1 LKKGIKDGVSE
12 ILFDSLILLQP
23 MIDVFVG
30 ASNTITSI
38 GFSTAEHVK
47 QIKAN
52 QTGISIYPG
61 GNLYPTP
68 IPLSLVDNR
77 QLLNLFREYL
87 SKTKTDFQ
95 SSLFTRLEMLHIL
108 SISDVLK
115 SSGVNIKD
123 PRTLIILSTTKGN
136 IDLLEKDNYP
146 AIGPDRIYLWKL
158 GEFLGSFF
166 NNPNKPLVVSNAC
179 ISGMLAILI
188 GSRLIKAG
196 RYDHVIATG
205 GDIVTEF
212 VVSGFQSLQS
222 LSPKPCRP
230 FDAARDGLSLGEGCG
245 TLVLSRNHS
254 LSGMPEKVIVA
265 GGSCTNDA
273 HHISAPS
280 PTGEGLYAA
289 IRGALKEASLDPLD
303 IDYVSAH
310 GTATDYNDEMEGK
323 ALSWA
328 GLERVPVNS
337 FKGYF
342 GHTLGAA
349 GIIESVLAI
358 DSMRN
363 NELFRS
369 AGFENLGISR
379 HINIQTDHV
388 AKEVNHCLKTASGF
402 GGCNAAIV
410 FKKI

>member
-1 LKKGIKDGVSE
+1 
-12 ILFDSLILLQP
+12 
-23 MIDVFVG
+23 MADVFVG
-30 ASNTITSI
+30 ASNTISSI
-38 GFSTAEHVK
+38 GFSTAEHVR

-52 QTGISIYPG
+52 QIGIRVVPG
-61 GNLYPTP
+61 GKFYPTP
-68 IPLSLVDNR
+68 IPLSLVDHR
-77 QLLNLFREYL
+77 QLLDLFREYVNE
-87 SKTKTDFQ
+87 TKPGLQ
-95 SSLFTRLEMLHIL
+95 SSSFTRLEMLHIL

-115 SSGVNIKD
+115 SSGVNIQD

-136 IDLLEKDNYP
+136 IDLLEGGLYP
-146 AIGPDRIYLWKL
+146 AIEPDRIYLWKL
-158 GEFLGSFF
+158 GEFLKAFF
-166 NNPNKPLVVSNAC
+166 DNPNKPLVVSNAC
-179 ISGMLAILI
+179 ISGLLAILI

-196 RYDHVIATG
+196 KYDHVIATG
-205 GDIVTEF
+205 GDLVTEF
-212 VVSGFQSLQS
+212 VVSGFQAVQS
-222 LSPKPCRP
+222 LSSRACKP

-245 TLVLSRNHS
+245 TIVLSRDHS
-254 LSGMPEKVIVA
+254 LCGIPEKVIVA

-273 HHISAPS
+273 HHITGPS
-280 PTGEGLYAA
+280 RTGEGLYAA
-289 IRGALKEASLDPLD
+289 IRRALKETSLNPPD
-303 IDYVSAH
+303 IDYISAH

-323 ALSWA
+323 AFSWA

-349 GIIESVLAI
+349 GIIESALAI

-379 HINIQTDHV
+379 HINILTDRV

-402 GGCNAAIV
+402 GGCNAAAV
-410 FKKI
+410 LKKI

>member
-1 LKKGIKDGVSE
+1 
-12 ILFDSLILLQP
+12 
-23 MIDVFVG
+23 MINVFAG

-52 QTGISIYPG
+52 QTGINIYPG

-68 IPLSLVDNR
+68 VPLSLVDNR
-77 QLLNLFREYL
+77 QLPDLFRNYL
-87 SKTKTDFQ
+87 CKTNPDLE

-115 SSGVNIKD
+115 SSGINIKD

-136 IDLLEKDNYP
+136 IDLLEKDSYP
-146 AIGPDRIYLWKL
+146 AIGPERIYLWKL
-158 GEFLGSFF
+158 GEFLESFF

-222 LSPKPCRP
+222 LSPKPCKP

-254 LSGMPEKVIVA
+254 LSGIPEKVIVA

-273 HHISAPS
+273 HHISGPLR
-280 PTGEGLYAA
+280 TGEGFYVA
-289 IRGALKEASLDPLD
+289 IRRALREASLDPLD
-303 IDYVSAH
+303 IDYISAH

-379 HINIQTDHV
+379 HINILTDHV

>member
-1 LKKGIKDGVSE
+1 LKKGIEGGVSE
-12 ILFDSLILLQP
+12 IIFDSLILVQP
-23 MIDVFVG
+23 MVDVFVG

-38 GFSTAEHVK
+38 GFSTAGHVK

-52 QTGISIYPG
+52 QTGINIYPG

-68 IPLSLVDNR
+68 VPLSLVDNR
-77 QLLNLFREYL
+77 QLLDLFRKYL
-87 SKTKTDFQ
+87 CKTKPDFQ

-136 IDLLEKDNYP
+136 IDLLEKDSYP
-146 AIGPDRIYLWKL
+146 AIEPDRIYLWKL
-158 GEFLGSFF
+158 GEFLESFF

-212 VVSGFQSLQS
+212 VISGFQSLHS
-222 LSPKPCRP
+222 LSPKPCKP

-245 TLVLSRNHS
+245 TIVLSRNHS
-254 LSGMPEKVIVA
+254 LCGIPEKIIVA

-273 HHISAPS
+273 HHISGPS
-280 PTGEGLYAA
+280 RTGEALYIA
-289 IRGALKEASLDPLD
+289 IREALKEASLHPTH
-303 IDYVSAH
+303 IDYISAH

-379 HINIQTDHV
+379 HINILTDHIV
-388 AKEVNHCLKTASGF
+388 KGVNHCLKTASGF

-410 FKKI
+410 FKKT

>member
-1 LKKGIKDGVSE
+1 MV
-12 ILFDSLILLQP
+12 
-23 MIDVFVG
+23 DVFVG
-30 ASNTITSI
+30 ASNTITSL

-52 QTGISIYPG
+52 QIGISIYPG
-61 GNLYPTP
+61 GDLYPTP
-68 IPLSLVDNR
+68 VPLSLVDSR
-77 QLLNLFREYL
+77 QLLDLFREYL
-87 SKTKTDFQ
+87 SKAKPDLQ
-95 SSLFTRLEMLHIL
+95 LDSFTRSEMLHIL

-115 SSGVNIKD
+115 NSGVNIKD
-123 PRTLIILSTTKGN
+123 PRTLIILSTLKGN
-136 IDLLEKDNYP
+136 NDLLEKDRLP
-146 AIGPDRIYLWKL
+146 EIEPDRVYLWKW

-166 NNPNKPLVVSNAC
+166 NSPNKPLVVSSAC
-179 ISGMLAILI
+179 VSGLLAILV

-196 RYDHVIATG
+196 TYDHVIAAG
-205 GDIVTEF
+205 GDILTEWK
-212 VVSGFQSLQS
+212 VSGFQSFQS
-222 LSPKPCRP
+222 LSPKPCKP

-245 TLVLSRNHS
+245 TIVLSRNHS
-254 LSGMPEKVIVA
+254 LCGIPEKIVVA

-273 HHISAPS
+273 HHISGPLR
-280 PTGEGLYAA
+280 TGEGFYVA
-289 IRGALKEASLDPLD
+289 ICRALREASLDPLD

-310 GTATDYNDEMEGK
+310 GTGTDSNDETEAK

-337 FKGYF
+337 LKGYF

-349 GIIESVLAI
+349 GIIESALAI
-358 DSMRN
+358 ASMRN

-369 AGFENLGISR
+369 AGFENPGTSD
-379 HINIQTDHV
+379 HINILTDHT

-402 GGCNAAIV
+402 GGCNVAVV

>member
-1 LKKGIKDGVSE
+1 MV
-12 ILFDSLILLQP
+12 
-23 MIDVFVG
+23 DVFVG

-38 GFSTAEHVK
+38 GFSTAGHVK
-47 QIKAN
+47 QIKAS

-68 IPLSLVDNR
+68 VPLSLVDNR
-77 QLLNLFREYL
+77 QLLDLFRKYL
-87 SKTKTDFQ
+87 CKTKPDLE

-136 IDLLEKDNYP
+136 IDLLEKDSYT
-146 AIGPDRIYLWKL
+146 AIEPDRIYLWKL
-158 GEFLGSFF
+158 GEFLESFF

-212 VVSGFQSLQS
+212 VISGFQSFQS
-222 LSPKPCRP
+222 LSPKPCKP
-230 FDAARDGLSLGEGCG
+230 FDSARDGLSLGEGCG
-245 TLVLSRNHS
+245 TIVLSRNHS
-254 LSGMPEKVIVA
+254 LCGIPEKIIVA

-273 HHISAPS
+273 HHISGPS
-280 PTGEGLYAA
+280 RTGEGLYVA
-289 IRGALKEASLDPLD
+289 IRRALREASLDPRD
-303 IDYVSAH
+303 IDYISAH
-310 GTATDYNDEMEGK
+310 GTATDYNDEMEAK

-349 GIIESVLAI
+349 GIIESALAI

-369 AGFENLGISR
+369 AGFENLGISK
-379 HINIQTDHV
+379 HINILTDHI

-410 FKKI
+410 FKKINFWLITQTTEITSTKTYSAKN

>member
-1 LKKGIKDGVSE
+1 MV
-12 ILFDSLILLQP
+12 
-23 MIDVFVG
+23 DVFVG

-38 GFSTAEHVK
+38 GFSTAGHVK

-61 GNLYPTP
+61 GNLYLTP
-68 IPLSLVDNR
+68 VPLSLVNNR
-77 QLLNLFREYL
+77 QLLDHFRKYL
-87 SKTKTDFQ
+87 YKTKPDLQ
-95 SSLFTRLEMLHIL
+95 LGLFTRLEMLHIL

-115 SSGVNIKD
+115 SSGVDIKD

-136 IDLLEKDNYP
+136 IDLLEKDSYP
-146 AIGPDRIYLWKL
+146 AIEPDRIYLWKL
-158 GEFLGSFF
+158 GEFLESFF
-166 NNPNKPLVVSNAC
+166 NNSNRPLVVSNAC

-205 GDIVTEF
+205 GDLVTEF
-212 VVSGFQSLQS
+212 VVSGFQSFQS
-222 LSPKPCRP
+222 LSPSPCKP
-230 FDAARDGLSLGEGCG
+230 FDAVRDGLSLGEGCG
-245 TLVLSRNHS
+245 TIVLSRNHS
-254 LSGMPEKVIVA
+254 LCGIPQKIIVA

-273 HHISAPS
+273 HHISGPS
-280 PTGEGLYAA
+280 RTGEGLYVA
-289 IRGALKEASLDPLD
+289 IRRALKEASLGPLD
-303 IDYVSAH
+303 MDYISAH
-310 GTATDYNDEMEGK
+310 GTATDYNDEMEAE
-323 ALSWA
+323 ALSRA

-349 GIIESVLAI
+349 GIIESALAV

-369 AGFENLGISR
+369 AGFENPGRSK
-379 HINIQTDHV
+379 HINILTDHV

-402 GGCNAAIV
+402 GGCNAAVV